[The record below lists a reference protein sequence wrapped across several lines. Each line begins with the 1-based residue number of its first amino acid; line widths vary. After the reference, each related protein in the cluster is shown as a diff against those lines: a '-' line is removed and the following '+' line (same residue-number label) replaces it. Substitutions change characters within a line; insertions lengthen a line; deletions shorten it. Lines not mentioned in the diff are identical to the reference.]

1 MNVSINRGKCMS
13 NDMTQPAA
21 DMASPNV
28 YTGVSPNLPVVAQS
42 DNTST
47 PDDKFDKA
55 AQFTF
60 NKNVEGGYT
69 VDDGGPTNYGVT
81 QKSMD
86 AYNASH
92 GYDHMDVA
100 DATPDDAK
108 HIARDVYFDGPQL
121 GSLPDRTAT
130 AVFDY
135 GYNSGPHQAI
145 KDLQRTIGVTP
156 DGRMGPKTA
165 KAVNDYVSQN
175 GEDAL
180 LNEYI
185 GRRKQ
190 LMNNLISS
198 NPMKYGQY
206 AVGWAHRIGH
216 LQTYLG
222 LGQAQDSDSG

>member
-1 MNVSINRGKCMS
+1 MS
-13 NDMTQPAA
+13 D
-21 DMASPNV
+21 SNV
-28 YTGVSPNLPVVAQS
+28 YSGISPNLSAIVQS
-42 DNTST
+42 DPSSTS
-47 PDDKFDKA
+47 DDKFDKA

-81 QKSMD
+81 QKTMD
-86 AYNASH
+86 AYNTAN
-92 GYDHMDVA
+92 GIDHMNVE
-100 DATPDDAK
+100 DATPDDAR
-108 HIARDVYFDGPQL
+108 HIAKDVYFNGPQL
-121 GSLPDRTAT
+121 GNLPDRTAT

-145 KDLQRTIGVTP
+145 KDLQRTIGTTP
-156 DGRMGPKTA
+156 DGRMGPQTV

-180 LNEYI
+180 LNDYI

-190 LMNNLISS
+190 LMNGLISS

-222 LGQAQDSDSG
+222 LQNNDDT